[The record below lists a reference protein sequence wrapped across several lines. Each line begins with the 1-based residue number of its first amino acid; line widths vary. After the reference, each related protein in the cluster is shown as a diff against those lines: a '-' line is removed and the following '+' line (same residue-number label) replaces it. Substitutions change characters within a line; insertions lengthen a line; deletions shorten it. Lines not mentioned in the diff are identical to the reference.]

1 MGRIIYVNR
10 DKKGLVNSGL
20 LRLGERLESKNS
32 KRELEQPIDKIAL
45 ILKSD
50 EVRLSAKKSHML
62 R

>member
-1 MGRIIYVNR
+1 MARIIYVNR
-10 DKKGLVNSGL
+10 DKKGLVSSGL

-45 ILKSD
+45 ILKSE